1 MIIIP
6 LLLLFIT
13 EWVGSSEPAH
23 YWEILCGEGPRK
35 PRIFPFLLHGDK
47 QLLRCGSA
55 CDSLCTL
62 PPPCYWEPTGPHRL
76 QVTCSVY
83 LVPVTMRRT
92 FTFRPCHVRWHFLKF
107 IPTGLSCLLYCFYS
121 LLPPIESQS
130 NPSGTPYMYFGIQ
143 IIFVSKYCGHHSLC
157 SLFFSFCK
165 SMISRGKE
173 VKWGEAYSFMW
184 LYSDQKSCFW
194 NQPEIHVLLISFC
207 SPFLWPNLKPGVLG
221 CK

>member
-1 MIIIP
+1 MGKGP
-6 LLLLFIT
+6 GSLGSFLFCSMEINSCCD
-13 EWVGSSEPAH
+13 VAQPV
-23 YWEILCGEGPRK
+23 ILCAPC
-35 PRIFPFLLHGDK
+35 LLPATGN
-47 QLLRCGSA
+47 QQG
-55 CDSLCTL
+55 
-62 PPPCYWEPTGPHRL
+62 PTGCKSPVL
-76 QVTCSVY
+76 STM
-83 LVPVTMRRT
+83 PVTMRRT

-173 VKWGEAYSFMW
+173 VK
-184 LYSDQKSCFW
+184 
-194 NQPEIHVLLISFC
+194 
-207 SPFLWPNLKPGVLG
+207 
-221 CK
+221 